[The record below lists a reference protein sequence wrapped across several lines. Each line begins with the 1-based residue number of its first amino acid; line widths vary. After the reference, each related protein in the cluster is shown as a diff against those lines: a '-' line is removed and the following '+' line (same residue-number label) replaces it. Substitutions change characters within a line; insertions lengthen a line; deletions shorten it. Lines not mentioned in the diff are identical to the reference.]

1 MSDRAFRLCFGLVLL
16 VSLYFQL
23 DYVVYGLI
31 ALVALEGISNLR
43 IPIVLTRLRKSLG
56 GPVPMQENLTVAQG
70 RCRYSFEAERAL
82 RLMMATFLFLSFVVW
97 PSNLWFLPWF
107 IGFAMFG
114 AGVSGVCPSLS
125 LLKWV
130 GFR

>member
-1 MSDRAFRLCFGLVLL
+1 MSDRTYRLFFGLVLL
-16 VSLYFQL
+16 ISLYFQL
-23 DYVVYGLI
+23 NYVVFALI
-31 ALVALEGISNLR
+31 ALAALEGISNLR
-43 IPIVLTRLRKSLG
+43 IPVIVTRLRNSLG
-56 GPVPMQENLTVAQG
+56 GQVPMQENLTVAQG
-70 RCRYSFEAERAL
+70 RGKYSFEAERAL
-82 RLMMATFLFLSFVVW
+82 RLMMATFLALAFIVW
-97 PSNLWFLPWF
+97 PAHLWFIPWF